1 MCAVELRIL
10 GRQGSKMQEDF
21 WGGDRTLHV
30 YVCESFVKVYVHRN
44 LREGGRGRSL
54 LVCSRTSYERSVK
67 L

>member
-1 MCAVELRIL
+1 
-10 GRQGSKMQEDF
+10 MQEDF
-21 WGGDRTLHV
+21 GGGGGDRALHV
-30 YVCESFVKVYVHRN
+30 YVCESFVKIYVHRN